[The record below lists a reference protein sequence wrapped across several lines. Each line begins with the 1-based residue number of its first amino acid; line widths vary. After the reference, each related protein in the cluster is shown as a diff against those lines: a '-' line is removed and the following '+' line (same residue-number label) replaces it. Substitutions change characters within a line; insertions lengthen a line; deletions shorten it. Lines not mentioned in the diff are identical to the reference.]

1 MFDVVEGAFPVG
13 DSIFL
18 LEETTNEAE
27 QYANFAHTLYGVSL
41 NNLIDSNSV
50 VGVDP
55 EGELLGFAEP

>member
-1 MFDVVEGAFPVG
+1 MIDVVEGALLVG

-27 QYANFAHTLYGVSL
+27 QDANFTNTLYGVAL

-55 EGELLGFAEP
+55 EG